1 MAKLPKPRF
10 NLKSPKSQK
19 ASLIFMIFRYRGKK
33 LQYSTGLNIHPEDWD
48 KTAQRPIIQSK
59 RKDLFT
65 IKRELDDLASY
76 CLDIFIESDYGA
88 ISLEGF
94 KSQLDLKSGKVVPT
108 ETSKES
114 NSNRPSFFEFVELE
128 LAEMKAANMKRGSYK
143 IFKRHAAILKEFAAE
158 QFPKG
163 QLFDYEDVDWDFRLK
178 LIDWLTSRNVQ
189 LAYGNKTLKMLR
201 QFLDRARRKKL
212 HINADYHGAGWVVSQ
227 KKAKGQTVVLTVD
240 ELQQLSEMKL
250 SGHLAKIRDICLIG
264 AGTGQR
270 FSDFSRYMPDNFYQT
285 MSGIPLLSMIS
296 TKTDT
301 PTKVPL
307 NIFPWLLPVLEKH
320 DYKTPIISMQ
330 KFNDGI
336 KELAKLAEFN
346 ERILVVEQYIGRRAR
361 VEKYHVKKYEV
372 ISSHVCRR
380 SFATNLYRMGYRLS
394 QIMPMT
400 GHATESQL
408 RQYIGIDNEQNAEE
422 IGLMILQQRKQG
434 NSPSSRLK
442 VI

>member
-1 MAKLPKPRF
+1 MGKLPKPRF
-10 NLKSPKSQK
+10 NLKSPNAKTET
-19 ASLIFMIFRYRGKK
+19 LIFMIFRYRGKK
-33 LQYSTGLNIHPEDWD
+33 LQYSTGLNIHSKDWD
-48 KTAQRPIIQSK
+48 KLAQRPIIQSK
-59 RKDLFT
+59 RQDLFT

-76 CLDIFIESDYGA
+76 CLDIFIESNYGV
-88 ISLEGF
+88 ISLEDF
-94 KSQLDLKSGKVVPT
+94 KTQLDLKTGKVET
-108 ETSKES
+108 ENTTKRPHSY
-114 NSNRPSFFEFVELE
+114 RPSFFEFVEQE

-143 IFKRHAAILKEFAAE
+143 IFKRHAAILEEFAVE

-178 LIDWLTSRNVQ
+178 LLDWLTSRNVQ

-212 HINADYHGAGWVVSQ
+212 HTNADYHGAGWVISQ
-227 KKAKGQTVVLTVD
+227 KKAKGQTVVLTID
-240 ELQQLSEMKL
+240 ELEQLSRMNL
-250 SGHLAKIRDICLIG
+250 SNHLSKIRDICLIG

-270 FSDFSRYMPDNFYQT
+270 FSDFSRYEPDNFYQT

-320 DYKTPIISMQ
+320 EYKTPMMSMQ
-330 KFNDGI
+330 KFNDGL
-336 KELAKLAEFN
+336 KELTKLAGFDEK
-346 ERILVVEQYIGRRAR
+346 ILVVEQYMGRRAR
-361 VEKYHVKKYEV
+361 VEKYHVKKYEI